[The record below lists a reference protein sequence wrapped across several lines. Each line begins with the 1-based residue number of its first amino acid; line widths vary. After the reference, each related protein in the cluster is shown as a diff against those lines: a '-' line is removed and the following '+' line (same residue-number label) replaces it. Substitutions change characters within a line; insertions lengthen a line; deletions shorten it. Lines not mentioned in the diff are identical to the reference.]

1 MKAKYNHPPEN
12 LIFSRKSGARYIHF
26 GREVGSYPEYKT
38 TDYIKSLSTGKIK
51 KMPESELIIFKNG

>member
-1 MKAKYNHPPEN
+1 MRMANYPPEE
-12 LIFSRKSGARYIHF
+12 LIFTRKSGVRYLHI
-26 GREVGSYPEYKT
+26 GREVGSYPEFRT